1 MQRRSLLMAVVIA
14 LLIPACQDS
23 MVRPV
28 DPIDDT
34 ERGIDPPPPTGTF
47 SNGPEGYAVPGELRT
62 GWIVGR
68 TGQPVQV
75 RYEVHE
81 GLAIWEGDIVL
92 GPVNRMAATREQ
104 LSLSSGLRLP
114 GAISPAGVVIIG
126 DNFRWPDGVVPYT
139 IDAGLPNQARV
150 TNAIAMVEQETPG
163 VTLVPRN
170 GEADY
175 VTFRDAT
182 GCSSPIGRQGGQQF
196 INLGDNCST
205 GNAAHEILHALGMFH
220 EHTRCDRDAFVEVM
234 WDEIEEDRE
243 HNFEIE
249 CPPDAADLFDYD
261 EGSIMHYGTHFFA
274 IGTDPTLVSK
284 RGLDHLMGQRD
295 SLGPTDVE
303 TIEALYGEFNEPPVA
318 VIAPLASS
326 YPEGSPVQFDGS
338 ASSDPDD
345 AVLLYSWT
353 FGDGTCAGA
362 NPPAKCSMASPS
374 HTYADDGLYTA
385 TLTVSDG
392 FLDDQESVQVTVTN
406 VAPVVDAGPD
416 GTRDEG
422 SQFTQ
427 NGSFVDPGDDVWT
440 ATVDYGDGS
449 GVQALALAG
458 KNFTLSH
465 TYVDNGSYTVTVTV
479 SDDDGGVGSDQLT
492 VTVLNVDPTVNA
504 GADAEVTSG
513 EMYHLV
519 GSFSDPGIID
529 FPWSWTVDWGFGTPA
544 AGSTDDQS
552 APINASTQVC
562 AAGTYQVVLSVTDK
576 DGGTGTDALT
586 LTVPYYVVD
595 IEIMPASN
603 RRPINMG
610 QRGVLPVAILST
622 VDFDARDVAPA
633 SLMLGDE
640 TDPDTPVA
648 QRSNGTYR
656 TSIEDVNG
664 DGLPDL
670 VVMFE
675 VPALV
680 ANGDLTLDTT
690 ELVLRGFL
698 SNACTNFR
706 GAQSVVIVP

>member
-1 MQRRSLLMAVVIA
+1 MHRRSLLIPVVIA

-28 DPIDDT
+28 DPVDDIG
-34 ERGIDPPPPTGTF
+34 RDIDPPPASRPF
-47 SNGPEGYAVPGELRT
+47 SNGPEGYAIAGELRT

-68 TGQPVQV
+68 TGQPAQV
-75 RYEVHE
+75 TYEVHD

-92 GPVNRMAATREQ
+92 GAANLMAATREQ
-104 LSLSSGLRLP
+104 LSLSGGLRLP
-114 GAISPAGVVIIG
+114 GTVSPSGVVIVG
-126 DNFRWPDGVVPYT
+126 ANFRWPNGVVPYT
-139 IDAGLPNQARV
+139 IDPALTNQARV

-170 GEADY
+170 GEDDY
-175 VTFRDAT
+175 VTFRPAS
-182 GCSSPIGRQGGQQF
+182 GCSSPIGMQGGQQF
-196 INLGDNCST
+196 INLANGCTT
-205 GNAAHEILHALGMFH
+205 GNTAHEILHALGMYH
-220 EHTRCDRDAFVEVM
+220 EHSRCDRDDFVEVM

-243 HNFEIE
+243 HNFVKE
-249 CPPDAADLFDYD
+249 CLPGAIDLFDYD
-261 EGSIMHYGTHFFA
+261 EGSMMHYGTHGFA
-274 IGTDPTLVSK
+274 IGTNPTLVSK

-295 SLGPTDVE
+295 SLGPTDVQ
-303 TIEALYGEFNEPPVA
+303 TIEALYGQFNQPPVA
-318 VIAPLASS
+318 VIAPLAAS

-338 ASSDPDD
+338 GSSDPDD

-362 NPPAKCSMASPS
+362 SPPAKCSMASPS
-374 HTYADDGLYTA
+374 HTYADDGVYTV
-385 TLTVSDG
+385 TLTVSDR
-392 FLDDQESVQVTVTN
+392 FLDDQASVEVTVTN
-406 VAPVVDAGPD
+406 VAPVVNAGPD
-416 GTRDEG
+416 ATRDEG

-449 GVQALALAG
+449 GVQALALTG

-465 TYVDNGSYTVTVTV
+465 TYIDNGSYTVTVTV
-479 SDDDGGVGSDQLT
+479 SDDDGGVGDDQLT
-492 VTVLNVDPTVNA
+492 VTVLNVDPTVDA

-529 FPWSWTVDWGFGTPA
+529 FTWNWTVDWGFGMPA

-576 DGGTGTDALT
+576 DGGMGTDALT
-586 LTVPYYVVD
+586 LTVPYYAVD
-595 IEIMPASN
+595 IEIMPGSN

-622 VDFDARDVAPA
+622 ADFDARDVDPA
-633 SLMLGDE
+633 SVMLGDE

-648 QRSNGTYR
+648 QRNNGTWR

-670 VVMFE
+670 VVMFD
-675 VPALV
+675 VPSLV
-680 ANGDLTLDTT
+680 ANGDLTAGTT
-690 ELVLRGFL
+690 ELVLRGFM